1 MAFRFGAA
9 VLATCALS
17 LTPMRPAAAKVI
29 ICSFTEP
36 FIRTFYDPEK
46 RTLTLVYDAENKRR
60 EVLSRI
66 GSRTVSPKV
75 IELRNEKQ
83 DLIQRLELN
92 NQGSD
97 GMSDKTYPYEGRW
110 TPGNPDLP
118 EELWGGCR

>member
-1 MAFRFGAA
+1 MH
-9 VLATCALS
+9 
-17 LTPMRPAAAKVI
+17 PAAAKVI
-29 ICSFTEP
+29 TCSFTEP
-36 FIRTFYDPEK
+36 FIRTFYDPAK
-46 RTLTLVYDAENKRR
+46 RTLTLVYDAEKKRR
-60 EVLSRI
+60 EVVTGIR
-66 GSRTVSPKV
+66 SRTASPKV

-83 DLIQRLELN
+83 DVIQRLELN